1 MRTVTAFGLAALL
14 LGGAI
19 FMLTESEAKA
29 DPATAAKGDA
39 VKGNQVYTLYCL
51 PCHGEKGDGKGPV
64 GITLQPP
71 PRDFI
76 KGEFKYASTDQEL
89 FEVITGGAAAR
100 GGSPLMTPWNGILS
114 EEDRWNVLR
123 FIRSLKGKT
132 ASAQ

>member
-1 MRTVTAFGLAALL
+1 MRTITALGLTALL

-19 FMLTESEAKA
+19 SMLAESDAKA
-29 DPATAAKGDA
+29 EAVASKGDA
-39 VKGNQVYTLYCL
+39 VKGKQVYTLFCV
-51 PCHGEKGDGKGPV
+51 PCHGDQGDGKGPV

-89 FEVITGGAAAR
+89 FDVITGGAAAR
-100 GGSPLMTPWNGILS
+100 GGSPLMTPWNGIIS
-114 EEDRWNVLR
+114 EDDRWNVLR
-123 FIRSLKGKT
+123 YIRSLKGTT